1 MKLKHSMKLLLASL
15 ASQATANNF
24 AQTCLIKSALIAE
37 YLMGVGAGDCVKTSG
52 EVSVLNRLKRSES
65 ELIVF
70 DVGSNKGQFLSMA
83 LEVLSCVP
91 RQIHCFEPSK
101 VAWASLCDTATG
113 SEGVTLC
120 NIGLGRETGERVLYS
135 NAPGSGSASLTKRR
149 LDHFGISFSERETV
163 CIDTLDNYC
172 RSHGIAHVDLLKIDV
187 EGHEMDVLNGAA
199 ELFRKNAIRF
209 VTFEFGGCSI
219 DTRTFVQDFWYFFSD
234 HGMRIARI
242 TPGGF
247 WFELSDYREI
257 YEQFRTTNF
266 VAYSSL
272 GQRNLGRA

>member
-1 MKLKHSMKLLLASL
+1 MTLKHSMKHLLASL
-15 ASQATANNF
+15 ASQVTANSF
-24 AQTCLIKSALIAE
+24 AQSCLVRSTLIAE
-37 YLMGVGAGDCVKTSG
+37 YLMGVGAGSCVTTSG
-52 EVSVLNRLKRSES
+52 EVSVLNAIKRSES

-70 DVGSNKGQFLSMA
+70 DVGSNRGQFLTMA

-91 RQIHCFEPSK
+91 RHIHCFEPSK
-101 VAWASLCDTATG
+101 VAWASLCDTAAG
-113 SEGVTLC
+113 SEGVTLS

-135 NAPGSGSASLTKRR
+135 NAPGSGGASLSKRR
-149 LDHFGISFSERETV
+149 LDHLGIWFSERETV

-172 RSHGIAHVDLLKIDV
+172 RSNGIAHIDLLKIDV
-187 EGHEMDVLNGAA
+187 EGHEMDVLDGAA

-209 VTFEFGGCSI
+209 VMFEFGGCDI
-219 DTRTFVQDFWYFFSD
+219 DTRAFVQDFWYFFSAY
-234 HGMRIARI
+234 GMRMARI

-266 VAYSSL
+266 VAYSLL
-272 GQRNLGRA
+272 GPRNLRRA